1 MDIQI
6 VEHNE
11 ASLQIIIKCKQIDH
25 QILQL
30 KSHIELFDNNYQ
42 RKKIMNY
49 FSSIRPMYYILNPL
63 IIVLSYIL

>member
-11 ASLQIIIKCKQIDH
+11 TSLQIIIKCKQIDH

-30 KSHIELFDNNYQ
+30 KSHIELFDNKLSA
-42 RKKIMNY
+42 KKERHHQN
-49 FSSIRPMYYILNPL
+49 
-63 IIVLSYIL
+63 V